1 MWLYMINI
9 AITKLS
15 SKGQIVIPSEM
26 RGDFSV
32 GEKLVII
39 KNEEQLILKKASD
52 LDKNFEEDLAFAR
65 RTEEAL
71 KIYEKGLYKEMN
83 AREFTDTL

>member
-1 MWLYMINI
+1 MVLYMINI

-39 KNEEQLILKKASD
+39 KNED
-52 LDKNFEEDLAFAR
+52 N
-65 RTEEAL
+65 
-71 KIYEKGLYKEMN
+71 
-83 AREFTDTL
+83 